1 MKNRRPSDQRGNPQR
16 GRPRARGQSSV
27 EYLII
32 VALVV
37 MVLVNGN
44 PSPLQQFFDAVK
56 NAYQRFTYALSAV

>member
-1 MKNRRPSDQRGNPQR
+1 M
-16 GRPRARGQSSV
+16 RGQSSL
-27 EYLII
+27 EYILI

-56 NAYQRFTYALSAV
+56 TTYQKFTYAMSTV

>member
-1 MKNRRPSDQRGNPQR
+1 VKKRRPTG
-16 GRPRARGQSSV
+16 PRARGQSSV

>member
-1 MKNRRPSDQRGNPQR
+1 MNFHQAIARAS
-16 GRPRARGQSSV
+16 ARGQSNV

-44 PSPLQQFFDAVK
+44 PSPLQQFFDAMK
-56 NAYQRFTYALSAV
+56 GAYQRFTYAMSAI

>member
-1 MKNRRPSDQRGNPQR
+1 VNNRRRAT
-16 GRPRARGQSSV
+16 RPRSTGQSSV

-56 NAYQRFTYALSAV
+56 NAYQRFTYAMSAV

>member
-1 MKNRRPSDQRGNPQR
+1 MKIVPPV
-16 GRPRARGQSSV
+16 PVRGQSSV

-44 PSPLQQFFDAVK
+44 PSPLQQFFDAMK
-56 NAYQRFTYALSAV
+56 GAYQRFTYALSVI

>member
-1 MKNRRPSDQRGNPQR
+1 MKRRRT
-16 GRPRARGQSSV
+16 RGQSSI

-44 PSPLQQFFDAVK
+44 PSPLEQFFDAVK
-56 NAYQRFTYALSAV
+56 SAYQRFTFAMSAV

>member
-1 MKNRRPSDQRGNPQR
+1 MTHPQSPTR
-16 GRPRARGQSSV
+16 SRIRGQSSI

-44 PSPLQQFFDAVK
+44 PSPLQQFFDAIK
-56 NAYQRFTYALSAV
+56 GAYQKFSYAMSAV

>member
-1 MKNRRPSDQRGNPQR
+1 VKDQARRTGLRIK
-16 GRPRARGQSSV
+16 GQSSV
-27 EYLII
+27 EYLVI

-56 NAYQRFTYALSAV
+56 GAYQRFSYAMSAI

>member
-1 MKNRRPSDQRGNPQR
+1 MNNRRRTN
-16 GRPRARGQSSV
+16 RPRSTGQSSV

>member
-1 MKNRRPSDQRGNPQR
+1 VKDQARRT
-16 GRPRARGQSSV
+16 GRRIKGQSSV
-27 EYLII
+27 EYLVI

-56 NAYQRFTYALSAV
+56 GAYQRFSYAMSAI

>member
-1 MKNRRPSDQRGNPQR
+1 MKRRRT
-16 GRPRARGQSSV
+16 RGQSSV

-44 PSPLQQFFDAVK
+44 PSPLEQFFDAVK
-56 NAYQRFTYALSAV
+56 SAYQRFTFAMSAV

>member
-1 MKNRRPSDQRGNPQR
+1 MKNFRPKCV
-16 GRPRARGQSSV
+16 RGQSSV

-44 PSPLQQFFDAVK
+44 PSPLQQFFDAMK
-56 NAYQRFTYALSAV
+56 GAYQRFSYAMSVI

>member
-1 MKNRRPSDQRGNPQR
+1 MRHIRSPHGSRT
-16 GRPRARGQSSV
+16 RGQSSI

-44 PSPLQQFFDAVK
+44 PSPLQQFFDAIK
-56 NAYQRFTYALSAV
+56 GAYQKFSYAMSAV